1 MAEIKAIETY
11 YNGYRFRSRL
21 EARWAV
27 FFDTLGIEYQYE
39 PEGYELNDGTR
50 YLPDFYLPDFQCFA
64 EVKPY
69 ILERLQEYVKQGI
82 EFVKSVNEPILYCFD
97 FNVQEVMLACYT
109 ETEEKGVFPSW
120 FASTFIPG
128 TNGCKLLSSKVSNDD
143 TEFEPVYRNSD
154 KQPFKKVLNFVDLI
168 KTDPIIA
175 KDIIVSS
182 IVGVSI
188 KGFPRWKD
196 IKDAVNNAKSARFEY
211 GEKGEP
217 QKQFSAVYGKH

>member
-1 MAEIKAIETY
+1 MAEIKAIETH

-27 FFDTLGIEYQYE
+27 FFDSLNIQYIYE

-64 EVKPY
+64 EVKPC
-69 ILERLQEYVKQGI
+69 ILERTTEHVKQGI

-97 FNVQEVMLACYT
+97 FNVHEVMLACYT

-120 FASTFIPG
+120 FVSTFIPG
-128 TNGCKLLSSKVSNDD
+128 TNGCKLLSLKASNDD

-168 KTDPIIA
+168 KTDPILA

-182 IVGVSI
+182 IVGGSM
-188 KGFPRWKD
+188 KGLPRWKD

-211 GEKGEP
+211 GEKR
-217 QKQFSAVYGKH
+217 